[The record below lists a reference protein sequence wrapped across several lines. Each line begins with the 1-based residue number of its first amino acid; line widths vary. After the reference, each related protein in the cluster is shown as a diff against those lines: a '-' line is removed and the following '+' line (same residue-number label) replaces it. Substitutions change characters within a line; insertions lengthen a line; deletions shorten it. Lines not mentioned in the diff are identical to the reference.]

1 MWQAPCSALPE
12 DLQDPSDELAPRDRA
27 VGPGIARGRSVVA
40 HREVPAVRYVAAAA
54 LPPGFMRL
62 ERMDLSPETAA
73 KAESP
78 EFPGR
83 AISALAADP
92 NVLEKSGSV
101 FTTPALARD
110 YGFTDLDGKQQS
122 AFWDEHWA
130 T

>member
-1 MWQAPCSALPE
+1 
-12 DLQDPSDELAPRDRA
+12 
-27 VGPGIARGRSVVA
+27 
-40 HREVPAVRYVAAAA
+40 VAAAA